1 MVVFGQGGLE
11 IGCGD
16 VVWAALVSTPLY
28 EEAIAQAQHHS
39 ENQHRVVVAHPAA
52 VVVVG
57 DIQALMLTTLNAPII
72 PVQTQPVCRIES
84 RGLDTGDQRHQFV
97 FAAFGLAQQQSG
109 LLSQWEA
116 DLFTADWRADH
127 TAAFFA
133 AFVNFLHASLRG
145 RRLMRGGN
153 RLGGRQ
159 RVFRSDYPG
168 RARP

>member
-1 MVVFGQGGLE
+1 MVIFGQGGLG

-16 VVWAALVSTPLY
+16 MVRAALISTPLH

-57 DIQALMLTTLNAPII
+57 DIQALMQTVLNAPII

-84 RGLDTGDQRHQFV
+84 RGLDTGDQRYQFA
-97 FAAFGLAQQQSG
+97 FAAMGLAQQQSG
-109 LLSQWEA
+109 LFGQWEA
-116 DLFTADWRADH
+116 DLFSADWRGDN

-133 AFVNFLHASLRG
+133 AFVDFLHASLG
-145 RRLMRGGN
+145 GCRLMRGEN
-153 RLGGRQ
+153 R
-159 RVFRSDYPG
+159 PG
-168 RARP
+168 EW